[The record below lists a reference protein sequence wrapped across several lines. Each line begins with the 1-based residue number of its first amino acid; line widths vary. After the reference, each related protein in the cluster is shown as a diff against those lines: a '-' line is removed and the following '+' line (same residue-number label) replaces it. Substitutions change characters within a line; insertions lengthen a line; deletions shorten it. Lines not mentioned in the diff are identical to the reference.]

1 MHGFVRPLLIA
12 LLACNLAYTATAR
25 DPAAPATPQPLGEK
39 ALARHAGLVA
49 KAKQGGYDLVLIGD
63 SITDWWPGRGKE
75 TWAKL
80 QAYKPL
86 NLGWAGQHTEH
97 ILWRITNGELDGVQ
111 PKLVT
116 IMIGTNNFGHTTD
129 TPAAVAKGVAKIVE
143 TVRSKLPEARIAL
156 FAIFPRGKAEDPIRQ
171 RITAANADIAK
182 LAEGTKVTYFDLSAK
197 FIAADGTIP
206 KDLMPDLLHPAEKGY
221 HLWFDTLE
229 PLLHETLGK
238 NPQ

>member
-1 MHGFVRPLLIA
+1 MLGLVRPLLIA
-12 LLACNLAYTATAR
+12 LLACNLAHAATAR
-25 DPAAPATPQPLGEK
+25 DPEAPATPQHIGEK
-39 ALARHAGLVA
+39 ALARHQGLVA
-49 KAKQGGYDLVLIGD
+49 KAKLGGYNVVLIGD

-116 IMIGTNNFGHTTD
+116 IMIGTNNFGHTRD
-129 TPAAVAKGVAKIVE
+129 TPDAVAKGVAKIVE
-143 TVRSKLPEARIAL
+143 TVRTKLPEARIAL

-171 RITAANADIAK
+171 RITAANTDIAK
-182 LAEGTKVTYFDLSAK
+182 LADGKSVTYIDLSAK
-197 FIAADGTIP
+197 FLAPDGSIP
-206 KDLMPDLLHPAEKGY
+206 KELMPDLLHPAEKGY
-221 HLWFDTLE
+221 HIWFDALE
-229 PLLHETLGK
+229 PLLHAVIGK